1 MKLNNKGFTLVELL
15 AVIVIVGL
23 VLVTSTYVVT
33 NAINNSKETGN
44 KLNEKNIFEA
54 ARIYTIECS
63 SDTIDCDSKWIEK
76 EEIEYFCV
84 SIDELK
90 NKGLL
95 KEDVTVSDENKDN
108 IIVKRNKNNS
118 VIKEVKFDDENLC
131 INNE

>member
-23 VLVTSTYVVT
+23 VLASSTYVVI
-33 NAINNSKETGN
+33 NAINNSKETGSE
-44 KLNEKNIFEA
+44 LNEKNIFEA

-95 KEDVTVSDENKDN
+95 KEDVTVSDENKQ
-108 IIVKRNKNNS
+108 IIIKRNKDNS
-118 VIKEVKFDDENLC
+118 VINEVRFAKIDEC
-131 INNE
+131 K